1 MRYILTGAGAPQILL
16 VNARAMSG
24 KDSSRATVDVDTT
37 LPLTAFE
44 VTLNHLNDLFNVTD
58 GKAVRIGAQSNQ
70 PVSSFKGMDL
80 ETCLKVMKVYPSRLK
95 ICLITEEKFPDFSDE
110 SDEEEEA
117 PKKKKKKEQK
127 NRTPPQPPNKD
138 APPDLNELDGSEVT
152 KGNEI
157 GRGAS
162 AVVYKGK
169 WRDMDVT
176 VKVCSVPTA
185 AMAKMLANV
194 INSEI
199 RIHMSISHHNVLTM
213 FGFVRAHKE
222 VSMVTELMALSLREV
237 LSPEDKDESKTK
249 LDDAEKKKEIEK
261 AEKELKRFAGVPVI
275 EDTLKAIAEPT
286 VGR

>member
-1 MRYILTGAGAPQILL
+1 MRFISTGGGAPKILT
-16 VNARAMSG
+16 VHARAMSG
-24 KDSSRATVDVDTT
+24 KDNSRVTGVVDTT
-37 LPLTAFE
+37 LPSTASFE

-70 PVSSFKGMDL
+70 PVSTFKGMDL
-80 ETCLKVMKVYPSRLK
+80 GTYLKVMKVYPSRLK

-110 SDEEEEA
+110 SGEEEEV
-117 PKKKKKKEQK
+117 PKKKKKKEKK
-127 NRTPPQPPNKD
+127 NRTPPQQAHKD
-138 APPDLNELDGSEVT
+138 APPETNELDASEVT

-169 WRDMDVT
+169 WRDMDVA

-222 VSMVTELMALSLREV
+222 VSMVTELMTTSLREV
-237 LSPEDKDESKTK
+237 LSPEEEDESKSD
-249 LDDAEKKKEIEK
+249 LDDAEK
-261 AEKELKRFAGVPVI
+261 RF
-275 EDTLKAIAEPT
+275 IAREMT
-286 VGR
+286 RYAQNINTIHLS